1 LPPLSL
7 LGCCLNQ
14 ALCGIV
20 WVHSCLFTVLSELSE
35 LMNVFRKMINRFLLL
50 TGIVACV
57 LGCNGDKPPLDNPS
71 QGNIVI
77 AADESFYPLVT
88 QLTSAYSGINPN
100 THFKVVFKPE
110 QEAIN
115 MMLHDS
121 ARLVFVTRELKPNER
136 AVLNQRKIKG
146 ATEKIATDGVA
157 LIINKTNTDSLI
169 TMDELR
175 LIFRGQVKQWAQLR
189 GGNQTGPITLVF
201 DNNNSSNLEFVL
213 NTFSVKDVSNL
224 RIFTTHSNR
233 EVIDFVR
240 KNPSAMGF
248 IGVNWISD
256 SDEPL
261 SVELARDLRVM
272 GVSPKPSP
280 TKRDDYFQPFQ
291 EDLGMQRYPLRR
303 PVYILSRETH
313 PGLGGGLINYIAR
326 DAGSLIIR
334 KLGLWPRIPYDRVIN
349 LTK

>member
-1 LPPLSL
+1 MS
-7 LGCCLNQ
+7 
-14 ALCGIV
+14 
-20 WVHSCLFTVLSELSE
+20 
-35 LMNVFRKMINRFLLL
+35 KLLL
-50 TGIVACV
+50 SIAGV
-57 LGCNGDKPPLDNPS
+57 LGLLAGLLSCGDGKPPLDNPS
-71 QGNIVI
+71 RGEIVV
-77 AADESFYPLVT
+77 AADESFQPLVT
-88 QLTSAYSGINPN
+88 QLTSAYSGIYPDA
-100 THFKVVFKPE
+100 HFKVVFKPE

-115 MMLHDS
+115 MMLQDS
-121 ARLVFVTRELKPNER
+121 ARLVFTTRTLNPNER
-136 AVLNQRKIKG
+136 AILDQRKIKG

-157 LIINKTNTDSLI
+157 LIINMANTDSLI
-169 TMDELR
+169 TMAELQN
-175 LIFRGQVKQWAQLR
+175 IFDGKTTQWGQLK
-189 GGNQTGPITLVF
+189 GGNQTSPITLVF

-213 NTFSVKDVSNL
+213 KTFNVKDVKRL
-224 RIFTTHSNR
+224 RIFTTRSNR

-240 KNPSAMGF
+240 KNPSAIGF

-256 SDEPL
+256 GDEPL
-261 SVELARDLRVM
+261 SVELARDLHVM
-272 GVSPKPSP
+272 GVSSKVNP

-334 KLGLWPRIPYDRVIN
+334 KLGLWPRIPYDRIIN

>member
-1 LPPLSL
+1 MTNRFWVLIGLLLSL
-7 LGCCLNQ
+7 LGCSTNKQ
-14 ALCGIV
+14 
-20 WVHSCLFTVLSELSE
+20 
-35 LMNVFRKMINRFLLL
+35 
-50 TGIVACV
+50 
-57 LGCNGDKPPLDNPS
+57 LDNPS
-71 QGNIVI
+71 RGEIVI
-77 AADESFYPLVT
+77 AADESFQPLVM
-88 QLTSAYSGINPN
+88 QLTSAYSGIYPDA
-100 THFKVVFKPE
+100 HFKVVYKPE

-115 MMLHDS
+115 MMLKDS
-121 ARLVFVTRELKPNER
+121 ARLVFTTRVLKPNEQ
-136 AVLNQRKIKG
+136 AVLKQRKIKG
-146 ATEKIATDGVA
+146 TTEKIATDGVA
-157 LIINKTNTDSLI
+157 LIINKANTDSLI
-169 TMDELR
+169 TMNELQGV
-175 LIFRGQVKQWAQLR
+175 FGGQIKQWSQLK
-189 GGNQTGPITLVF
+189 GGNQTAPITLVF

-213 NTFSVKDVSNL
+213 NTFNVKDVKNL

-240 KNPSAMGF
+240 KNPSALGF

-272 GVSPKPSP
+272 GVSSKPNP
-280 TKRDDYFQPFQ
+280 TGRDDYFQPFQ

-313 PGLGGGLINYIAR
+313 PGLGGGLINYITR

-334 KLGLWPRIPYDRVIN
+334 KLGLWPKMPYDRIIN